1 MNDEIIYS
9 ALLLVVGVLIASIT
23 LIFLNKGSNRIMRF
37 FELYPESR
45 NILKISLRF
54 ISWFISLIAFLIFFR
69 WALVVLDLEFT
80 KTLVEDLL
88 KALPKYIVAIVI
100 VLLGVYTSRLIRE
113 RSKDYNFE
121 FKNRM
126 FVVIDFIVHMT
137 FIFTALYSIGVNM
150 LFFVE
155 FYKVILWI
163 IGSIVALIISMTI
176 GIPLGMSIY
185 EKMKKEKKLKRHVG
199 KALQD

>member
-185 EKMKKEKKLKRHVG
+185 EKMKKEKKLKRH
-199 KALQD
+199 

>member
-1 MNDEIIYS
+1 MNGDIIYPS
-9 ALLLVVGVLIASIT
+9 LLIISGVLLATVVI
-23 LIFLNKGSNRIMRF
+23 IFLTRFFNKIIKL

-45 NILKISLRF
+45 GILNISLKF
-54 ISWFISLIAFLIFFR
+54 VSWFAGLIVFLLFVR
-69 WALVVLDLEFT
+69 WALKMWGLEFT
-80 KTLVEDLL
+80 TKFIEDIIG
-88 KALPKYIVAIVI
+88 ASPKYILA
-100 VLLGVYTSRLIRE
+100 LLIILCGFYISRIIRE

-126 FVVIDFIVHMT
+126 LLVIDFIVHMT

-163 IGSIVALIISMTI
+163 IGAIVVLVISMTI

-185 EKMKKEKKLKRHVG
+185 EKMQKEKKKSSNLRK
-199 KALQD
+199 

>member
-1 MNDEIIYS
+1 MNGDIIYPS
-9 ALLLVVGVLIASIT
+9 LLIISGVLLSSVVIIVLT
-23 LIFLNKGSNRIMRF
+23 RFFNRIIRL

-45 NILKISLRF
+45 GILNISLKF
-54 ISWFISLIAFLIFFR
+54 ISWFAGLIIFLIFSR
-69 WALVVLDLEFT
+69 WAFRMWGLEFT
-80 KTLVEDLL
+80 TQLIEDVIRASL
-88 KALPKYIVAIVI
+88 KYILA
-100 VLLGVYTSRLIRE
+100 LLIILCGFYVSRIIRE

-126 FVVIDFIVHMT
+126 FLVIDFIIHMT

-150 LFFVE
+150 LFFLE

-163 IGSIVALIISMTI
+163 IGAIIVLVISMTI

-185 EKMKKEKKLKRHVG
+185 ESMKKEKRASK
-199 KALQD
+199 KAK